1 MRQIGAGATRGK
13 GPWAESGVCE
23 TSWHRRLDFEAGPVN
38 EQSAPGWEEEDEIG
52 GGRGGQV

>member
-1 MRQIGAGATRGK
+1 MQEQPEAK
-13 GPWAESGVCE
+13 GPGLRAACE
-23 TSWHRRLDFEAGPVN
+23 TSWHRRLDFEAGPVS